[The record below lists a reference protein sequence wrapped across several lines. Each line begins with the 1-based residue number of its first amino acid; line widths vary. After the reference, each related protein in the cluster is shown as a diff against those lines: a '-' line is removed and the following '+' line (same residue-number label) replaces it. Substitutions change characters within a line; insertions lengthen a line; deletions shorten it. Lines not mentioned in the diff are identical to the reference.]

1 MGKLS
6 IVGKAER
13 EFSYNAVEITV
24 NFIVREK
31 TTAEAVN
38 KMMEQ
43 NEKLLEAITE
53 AGVNMKDI
61 HISDN
66 SIDQDYD
73 DDEMYVEVTRGM
85 KIRLQFDMHF
95 INSLMSMISEQ
106 DLSVDLDC
114 KYQLTNRE
122 EIHMELMKEALADSK
137 KKAEVIASVTGQKI
151 VGIDSIDKDRHICM
165 DWMYCEQERP
175 LRLTLYPE
183 SRLSNKLQSPITT
196 ESESISVVWLIE

>member
-24 NFIVREK
+24 KFYVREK

-61 HISDN
+61 HVGDN
-66 SIDQDYD
+66 AIEQYYSQDK
-73 DDEMYVEVTRGM
+73 MYVKATREM

-122 EIHMELMKEALADSK
+122 EIHMELMKEAVADSK
-137 KKAEVIASVTGQKI
+137 KKAEVIAEVTGQKI
-151 VGIDSIDKDRHICM
+151 VGIDSIDKERF
-165 DWMYCEQERP
+165 YCVGFEYDEKDDIF
-175 LRLTLYPE
+175 YD
-183 SRLSNKLQSPITT
+183 SMAIFSGLSNKLQSPITT